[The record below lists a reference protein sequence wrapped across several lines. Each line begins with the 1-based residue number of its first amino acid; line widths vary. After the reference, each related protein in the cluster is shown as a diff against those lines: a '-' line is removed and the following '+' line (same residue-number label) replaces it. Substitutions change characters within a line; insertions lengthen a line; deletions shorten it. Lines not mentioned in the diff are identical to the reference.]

1 LGASCYKHFVPTGLD
16 ERSLEGREQG
26 RPPEFLVLK
35 VMGDIMKKLLIAPV
49 VVFSLLS
56 TIIVAQ
62 VRPAPAVILI
72 KAGRLVD
79 VRAGRVI
86 ENQGILVEG
95 ERIKSVGPLVQ
106 IQRAAPSTAKVI
118 DLSRATVL
126 PGLADCHT
134 HILLQGDI
142 TAADYDEQLLKESIP
157 YRTIRAT
164 VAARIGLLNGFT
176 VMRDLETEG
185 AMYADVDVKTAIN
198 RGVIPGPRMFVS
210 TRAFSATGMYPLLGY
225 SWELK
230 MPEGVQIVDGA
241 DNIRKAVREQVKY
254 GADWIK
260 FYADRRYF
268 MKDGALHS
276 WVNFTEEEMKAMVD
290 EAHRLGRRVAAH
302 AMGWDGID
310 ASLRAGVDSIE
321 HGYGLDEGLM
331 DRMVRQGVYWCPT
344 IYVGVYVAEGRA
356 AAGAPIWL
364 TMRDLEAKAFG
375 SAVRKGVKIAYGTD
389 AGGYAWTEN
398 QAKEFAYMVR
408 YGMTSMQA
416 IQSAT
421 ITAADLLERSH
432 DFGAIEPGKF
442 ADIVAVAGDPLRD
455 ITELERVRFV
465 MKGGE
470 IYRNDK

>member
-1 LGASCYKHFVPTGLD
+1 MRRT
-16 ERSLEGREQG
+16 
-26 RPPEFLVLK
+26 
-35 VMGDIMKKLLIAPV
+35 LLSIV
-49 VVFSLLS
+49 VVFSLVQS
-56 TIIVAQ
+56 ITPQ
-62 VRPAPAVILI
+62 TKPAAKSILI
-72 KAGRLVD
+72 KAGRLID
-79 VRAGRVI
+79 VRAGRVL

-95 ERIKSVGPLVQ
+95 ERIKTVGPLAEV
-106 IQRAAPSTAKVI
+106 IRNTPSSALVI

-126 PGLADCHT
+126 PGLADTHT

-142 TAADYDEQLLKESIP
+142 TAADYDDQLLKESIP

-164 VAARIGLLNGFT
+164 VAVRTGLLNGFT

-185 AMYADVDVKTAIN
+185 AMYADVDVKQAIN
-198 RGVIPGPRMFVS
+198 RGVIPGPRLFVS
-210 TRAFSATGMYPLLGY
+210 TRAFSATGMYPLQGY

-241 DNIRKAVREQVKY
+241 DNIRHAVREQVKF

-268 MKDGALHS
+268 LKDGALHS
-276 WVNFTEEEMKAMVD
+276 WVNFTDEEMKAMVD
-290 EAHRLGRRVAAH
+290 EAHRLGHRVAAH

-310 ASLRAGVDSIE
+310 AALRAGVDSIE

-331 DRMVRQGVYWCPT
+331 DRMIKQGTYWCPT

-364 TMRDLEAKAFG
+364 AMRDLEAKAFG
-375 SAVRKGVKIAYGTD
+375 VAMRKGVKIVYGTD

-408 YGMTSMQA
+408 YGMTPMQS

-421 ITAADLLERSH
+421 VVAADMLERSS
-432 DFGAIEPGKF
+432 DFGSIEAGKY
-442 ADIVAVAGDPLRD
+442 ADVIAVSGDPLRD
-455 ITELERVRFV
+455 ISELERVRFV

-470 IYRNDK
+470 IYRNDFTPGK

>member
-1 LGASCYKHFVPTGLD
+1 MKRIILG
-16 ERSLEGREQG
+16 
-26 RPPEFLVLK
+26 
-35 VMGDIMKKLLIAPV
+35 LIV
-49 VVFSLLS
+49 VSLLS
-56 TIIVAQ
+56 PGLTVAQ
-62 VRPAPAVILI
+62 TAKPAPEITLI
-72 KAGRLVD
+72 KAGRLID
-79 VRAGRVI
+79 VRNGRVL
-86 ENQGILVEG
+86 ENQGILVEDQ
-95 ERIKSVGPLVQ
+95 RIKAVGALAE
-106 IQRAAPSTAKVI
+106 IQKAAPANVEVV
-118 DLSRATVL
+118 DLSRSTVL

-142 TAADYDEQLLKESIP
+142 TSADYDEQLLKESIP

-164 VAARIGLLNGFT
+164 VAVRTGLLNGFT

-185 AMYADVDVKTAIN
+185 AMYADVDVKTAVN
-198 RGVIPGPRMFVS
+198 RGVIPGPRLFVS

-230 MPEGVQIVDGA
+230 MPEGVQIVDGP
-241 DNIRKAVREQVKY
+241 DNIRRAVREQVKY

-260 FYADRRYF
+260 FYADRRYY

-276 WVNFTEEEMKAMVD
+276 WVNFTDEEMKAMVD
-290 EAHRLGRRVAAH
+290 ESHRLGRRVAAH

-331 DRMVRQGVYWCPT
+331 DRMVKQGVYWCPT

-375 SAVRKGVKIAYGTD
+375 IAVRKGVKIAYGTD
-389 AGGYAWTEN
+389 VGGYAWTIN
-398 QAKEFAYMVR
+398 QAKEFSYMVR
-408 YGMTSMQA
+408 YGMTPMQA

-421 ITAADLLERSH
+421 VVSADLLERAS
-432 DFGAIEPGKF
+432 DFGAIETGKF
-442 ADIVAVAGDPLRD
+442 ADIIAVSGDPLRD
-455 ITELERVRFV
+455 ISELERVHFV

-470 IYRNDK
+470 VYRKE